1 MNPAPQAQSAPDAN
15 LAGGLMNLVQQLQ
28 KNRLSG
34 SRQLQGAPV
43 GGESQ
48 ADPQKFEDLLNQVS
62 PNDQEQNA
70 APAPG
75 ALQKE
80 RSEEGGRQR
89 NVGQGEEESSPR
101 QGTKVQGTEEEQ
113 QRRRMR

>member
-1 MNPAPQAQSAPDAN
+1 MNPAPQAQSAPDAR
-15 LAGGLMNLVQQLQ
+15 LAGGLMNLVQQLN

-34 SRQLQGAPV
+34 ARQLQGAPI

-48 ADPQKFEDLLNQVS
+48 ADPQKFEALLTQLSQNG
-62 PNDQEQNA
+62 QEQNA

-89 NVGQGEEESSPR
+89 NVGQRKEEGRPR
-101 QGTKVQGTEEEQ
+101 QGKRV
-113 QRRRMR
+113 